1 MIKNERQ
8 FRITRA
14 QADEFRVAL
23 SQLEQRPP
31 ESADPQAELKWTIQ
45 RDALKS
51 QYEDLQREVDEYL
64 SLQQQGH
71 QPMELTSLEDLPDTL
86 IKARIAA
93 GLTQRQLAEKLGIK
107 EQQLQRYE
115 ANGYSGANLARLQRV
130 LDALGVKVRKKLV
143 VPEIPLTAQSIITR
157 LGTIGLQKNFVE
169 QRLLGPALRGTERE
183 AQASD
188 AQLVAAADTLA
199 RIFDWSPELLL
210 SSAPLSVPHHA
221 MVHARFKVP
230 ANSSRSALP
239 AYTVYA
245 HYLALLLIQATP
257 HVAPRPIPL
266 SWRHIRQQIH
276 EKYGAIEL
284 KSITQYIWDLGVVI
298 LPLNDAGHFH
308 GATWRFKGRNVIVL
322 KQRTQS
328 EGRWIIDLLH
338 ELWHAGQNPENPE
351 HATIET
357 EDPHFTQEQRIE
369 EEIATDF
376 AADVVFKGK
385 ADALAE
391 MVAKASNGRVEWL
404 KGAVEKVAQA
414 NNVRADLLANY
425 LAFRLSF
432 EGQNWW
438 PTASTLQDTH
448 LDPWSISRDFV
459 VSHIQWETL
468 HGADRMLLEQALM
481 N

>member
-23 SQLEQRPP
+23 SKLEERPP
-31 ESADPQAELKWTIQ
+31 ESADPQAELKWNIQ

-51 QYEDLQREVDEYL
+51 QYEDLQQDVDEYL
-64 SLQQQGH
+64 SLQKQGH
-71 QPMELTSLEDLPDTL
+71 QPMELTSLEDLPDAL

-115 ANGYSGANLARLQRV
+115 ANDYSGASLARLQQV

-143 VPEIPLTAQSIITR
+143 VPEIPLTTQSIITR
-157 LGTIGLQKNFVE
+157 LGSIGLQRNFVE
-169 QRLLGPALRGTERE
+169 QRLLGPAFRGVGHKSE
-183 AQASD
+183 ASD
-188 AQLVAAADTLA
+188 AQVVAAADTLA
-199 RIFDWSPELLL
+199 RMFDWSPELLF
-210 SSAPLSVPHHA
+210 SSAPLPVPEHA
-221 MVHARFKVP
+221 MAHARFKVP

-257 HVAPRPIPL
+257 NVIPRAIPL
-266 SWRHIRQQIH
+266 SWRHIRQQILD
-276 EKYGAIEL
+276 KYGAIEL
-284 KSITQYIWDLGVVI
+284 HSITRYIWDLGVVI
-298 LPLNDAGHFH
+298 LPLNDTGHFH

-328 EGRWIIDLLH
+328 EARWIVDLLH

-357 EDPHFTQEQRIE
+357 EDPYLSQEQRIE

-376 AADVVFKGK
+376 AADIVFKGK

-391 MVAKASNGRVEWL
+391 MVAKASNRRVEWL

-414 NNVRADLLANY
+414 NDVRADLLANY
-425 LAFRLSF
+425 LAFRMSF

-438 PTASTLQDTH
+438 PTATTLQDTH
-448 LDPWSISRDFV
+448 LDPWSLTRDFV
-459 VSHIQWETL
+459 VTHIQWDTL